1 MSFINYIKTAKGYSF
16 KRVDGADHMFYCS
29 DLNMYAFFKSWS
41 DYMIDANGSQD
52 EMIYAGKV
60 VEAY

>member
-1 MSFINYIKTAKGYSF
+1 MSFINYIKTDKGYSF
-16 KRVDGADHMFYCS
+16 KLVDGANNMFYCR

-60 VEAY
+60 IESY

>member
-16 KRVDGADHMFYCS
+16 KRVDGAFMFYCS
-29 DLNMYAFFKSWS
+29 DLDVYAFFKSYS

>member
-1 MSFINYIKTAKGYSF
+1 MSFINYIKTSKGYSF
-16 KRVDGADHMFYCS
+16 KRVDGAFMFYCS
-29 DLNMYAFFKSWS
+29 DLDVYAFFKSWS

-60 VEAY
+60 VESY

>member
-1 MSFINYIKTAKGYSF
+1 MFNINYIKTEKGYIF
-16 KRVDGADHMFYCS
+16 RCVDEMDRMFYCS

-41 DYMIDANGSQD
+41 DYMIDAGSQE

>member
-1 MSFINYIKTAKGYSF
+1 MSYINYIKTAKGFSF
-16 KRVDGADHMFYCS
+16 KRVDGAFMFYCG
-29 DLNMYAFFKSWS
+29 DLDVYAFFKSWS
-41 DYMIDANGSQD
+41 DYMIDANGSQE